1 MLRPFFI
8 FLLLFFEACTMLKSS
23 IPKDA
28 HLALSSVQVLGEGK
42 GRLGIKGQQYVFGL
56 ESLLNEKQDWILSAS
71 IPLHG
76 EEILAFKNLKQK
88 KNSEQEDSLEK
99 RIESMLGQEFKDPA
113 AGPELLK
120 EMRQIIRFI
129 LSDKLNLI
137 RTCAGSEKTYTCQ
150 MDGETYELLL
160 TDQKLSLSRT
170 LASGKVLNLIAENPG
185 AKFYGRT
192 NFFLTQNK
200 NQLFSLELFWK

>member
-99 RIESMLGQEFKDPA
+99 RIE
-113 AGPELLK
+113 
-120 EMRQIIRFI
+120 
-129 LSDKLNLI
+129 
-137 RTCAGSEKTYTCQ
+137 KTYTCQ